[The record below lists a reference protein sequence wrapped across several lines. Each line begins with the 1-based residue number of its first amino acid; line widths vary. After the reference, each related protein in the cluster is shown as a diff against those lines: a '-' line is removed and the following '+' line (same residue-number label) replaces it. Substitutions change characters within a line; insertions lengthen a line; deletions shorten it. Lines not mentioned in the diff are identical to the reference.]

1 MARWNRRETLAS
13 TAHRY
18 RGVLAVVSVP
28 LLLLLVVAAMWPA
41 APPSA
46 AWTPTEANDA
56 PLKYR

>member
-1 MARWNRRETLAS
+1 MPRWNRRHTLVDA
-13 TAHRY
+13 AHRY

-41 APPSA
+41 APPST
-46 AWTPTEANDA
+46 AWAPAGGNDA